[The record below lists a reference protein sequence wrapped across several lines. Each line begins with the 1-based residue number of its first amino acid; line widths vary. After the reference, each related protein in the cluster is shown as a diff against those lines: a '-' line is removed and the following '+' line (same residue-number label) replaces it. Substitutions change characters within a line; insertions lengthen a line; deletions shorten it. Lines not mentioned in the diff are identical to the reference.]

1 MHILK
6 KNLYII
12 IEHKNREFLSQ
23 VLISFFAIKKNFR
36 IYIGN
41 CKGIFK
47 LLSIKKKKSGILLM
61 KGGLNEKLT
70 KIVKQK
76 CEKYVI
82 LDQEVSPGFKKKVY
96 INWILSRFVKK
107 TIKFID
113 LYLCLHDDMY
123 DEVKKKT
130 KIEPFLS
137 GWPRVDTW
145 KPIFKNLH
153 ANEIKKIKKRYGKF
167 IFFSSD
173 FGITCQQ
180 DFDELLERIPANAKN
195 NEIESIKKK
204 NFKYATKI
212 FNEYKKFI
220 IFIKKID
227 KKKNCPTIVIRSH
240 PGESLIGWKN
250 DLKNLKNI
258 YYLPPEGSIDPYIH
272 ACNGFAHRGSTTAYQ
287 AILAKKPLSF
297 ILMKSDFMKI
307 PMLAST
313 PYYFRNDLVKSS
325 TIIKNADEFIS
336 WSKNPKIIM
345 NKPLKNKINKDL
357 NIRKK
362 YAAEYVVERF
372 DEFNCNK
379 DQKITN
385 YIKETD
391 FNEKLIFM
399 LKNFISKIFFN
410 KKKVFYK
417 TKIKKLENGITDYE
431 VRNIVLKLKKILGL
445 YFFKKLSIQK
455 VSDNVVEIEK
465 IK

>member
-41 CKGIFK
+41 YKGIFK

-153 ANEIKKIKKRYGKF
+153 ANEIKKIKK
-167 IFFSSD
+167 I
-173 FGITCQQ
+173 
-180 DFDELLERIPANAKN
+180 
-195 NEIESIKKK
+195 
-204 NFKYATKI
+204 
-212 FNEYKKFI
+212 
-220 IFIKKID
+220 
-227 KKKNCPTIVIRSH
+227 
-240 PGESLIGWKN
+240 
-250 DLKNLKNI
+250 
-258 YYLPPEGSIDPYIH
+258 
-272 ACNGFAHRGSTTAYQ
+272 
-287 AILAKKPLSF
+287 
-297 ILMKSDFMKI
+297 
-307 PMLAST
+307 
-313 PYYFRNDLVKSS
+313 
-325 TIIKNADEFIS
+325 
-336 WSKNPKIIM
+336 
-345 NKPLKNKINKDL
+345 
-357 NIRKK
+357 
-362 YAAEYVVERF
+362 
-372 DEFNCNK
+372 
-379 DQKITN
+379 
-385 YIKETD
+385 
-391 FNEKLIFM
+391 
-399 LKNFISKIFFN
+399 
-410 KKKVFYK
+410 
-417 TKIKKLENGITDYE
+417 
-431 VRNIVLKLKKILGL
+431 
-445 YFFKKLSIQK
+445 
-455 VSDNVVEIEK
+455 
-465 IK
+465 